1 MSEEAD
7 KIVTLR
13 GIFQRITNYVI
24 KKGEEIKIKLQQ
36 RRQLNDPEI
45 LKLFL
50 EEQQVKS
57 LNKQIEA
64 VKERMKENSAKHE
77 ETIEKYETI
86 LRSLKTEYNVLVTK
100 YKEITKNVQVMSR
113 VRPRT
118 ADEIIRTK
126 PLGDIKITDY
136 EIKIKAEDTIK
147 YNKFTF
153 NKIFTPEASQEEV
166 FKELSFL
173 VQLALEGYINVC
185 VFAYGQAGSGKTYT
199 MEGKYDSEGM
209 LPRTVRYILD
219 RKKELKLSGWDYRV
233 EASFLE
239 IYNER
244 IIDLLN
250 LNFQPNNKKHKIRI
264 FDSSDQDAY
273 VSNLQIKKI
282 QSPEEFNEYLRIARR
297 NLITSSKSHLVAR
310 IRLIGT
316 HSVKQE
322 VLVGNLNFVDLAGSI
337 KIKAE
342 DKLTKV
348 EMTEAININKSL
360 ASLSNV
366 ILALLKKQKH
376 IPYKNSKLTHLLMPT
391 LRRDSKI
398 LMVLNISPLCESYN
412 ETLKSL
418 KFVSNAINC

>member
-1 MSEEAD
+1 MC
-7 KIVTLR
+7 
-13 GIFQRITNYVI
+13 
-24 KKGEEIKIKLQQ
+24 
-36 RRQLNDPEI
+36 
-45 LKLFL
+45 
-50 EEQQVKS
+50 
-57 LNKQIEA
+57 
-64 VKERMKENSAKHE
+64 
-77 ETIEKYETI
+77 
-86 LRSLKTEYNVLVTK
+86 
-100 YKEITKNVQVMSR
+100 R

-118 ADEIIRTK
+118 ADEITRTK
-126 PLGDIKITDY
+126 PLGDIIITDY
-136 EIKIKAEDTIK
+136 EIKIKAEDPVK

-166 FKELSFL
+166 FKELFSL
-173 VQLALEGYINVC
+173 VQLALEGYTNVC
-185 VFAYGQAGSGKTYT
+185 VFAYGQASSGKTYT
-199 MEGKYDSEGM
+199 MEGKYETEGM

-219 RKKELKLSGWDYRV
+219 RKKELELSGWEYRV

-250 LNFQPNNKKHKIRI
+250 LKPQSNNKKHKIRI

-316 HSVKQE
+316 HSAKQE

-342 DKLTKV
+342 DKLNKI
-348 EMTEAININKSL
+348 EMTEVININKSL

-376 IPYKNSKLTHLLMPT
+376 IPYRNSKLTHVLMPT
-391 LRRDSKI
+391 LRRNSKI

-418 KFVSNAINC
+418 KFVSNATNC